1 MSDNNNSRLMEM
13 LSSSKGKVKIKEERV
28 LNYLLEHEDEIQN
41 LSIAQISEAADVSKA
56 TVVRFCKSLDF
67 NGLKDFKV
75 WYEAGKGA
83 RYVEVSPVGKD
94 DDGEK
99 ILSGLSAGISR
110 GLERTLGKDNLDML
124 NTMVDDIKTSNVIII
139 SGEGEADSFARLFAV
154 TIGKYY
160 PEKKIFLNPKEE
172 VNGDLCLAVS
182 VTGREKSTMEAVS
195 RVVFD
200 GGKADVIS
208 LCPSSLI
215 SKAATNAIIVSDE
228 EFFKGD
234 PHLLGKFSILAAV
247 EFLCIMIG
255 KGQE

>member
-1 MSDNNNSRLMEM
+1 MSENINSRLMEM

-83 RYVEVSPVGKD
+83 RYVEVVPVGKED
-94 DDGEK
+94 DSCK
-99 ILSGLSAGISR
+99 VLSGLKSGIFR
-110 GLERTLGKDNLDML
+110 GMERTLDKDNLEVLD
-124 NTMVDDIKTSNVIII
+124 TIVEDIKNASEIIL
-139 SGEGEADSFARLFAV
+139 SGEGEAEMFTNLLSSSIEKSF
-154 TIGKYY
+154 
-160 PEKKIFLNPKEE
+160 PEKKVLLNPKGDEAA
-172 VNGDLCLAVS
+172 DLCLAIS
-182 VTGREKSTMEAVS
+182 VTGREKTTMDVIS

-208 LCPSSLI
+208 LCPTSLI
-215 SKAATNAIIVSDE
+215 SKAATNAVIVSDE
-228 EFFKGD
+228 EFYKGD
-234 PHLLGKFSILAAV
+234 PHLLGKVSILAV
-247 EFLCIMIG
+247 VDFLCVMIG
-255 KGQE
+255 KERE